1 MFGYIYFFITSKTGM
16 VVLIILP
23 CAAIYIFEVGKI
35 IYVVMDE
42 KKKEENINNS
52 ENDNSEN
59 DKEKQ
64 KIKKRIED
72 LKNNL
77 NKDY

>member
-1 MFGYIYFFITSKTGM
+1 M

-23 CAAIYIFEVGKI
+23 CTAICIFEVGKI
-35 IYVVMDE
+35 IYMVMD
-42 KKKEENINNS
+42 KKKKKENINNF

-72 LKNNL
+72 FKNNL

>member
-1 MFGYIYFFITSKTGM
+1 M
-16 VVLIILP
+16 VVSIILP
-23 CAAIYIFEVGKI
+23 CAAICIFEVGKI
-35 IYVVMDE
+35 IYMVMDE
-42 KKKEENINNS
+42 KKKKENINNF
-52 ENDNSEN
+52 EN
-59 DKEKQ
+59 DKEKK

>member
-23 CAAIYIFEVGKI
+23 CAAICIFEVGKI

-42 KKKEENINNS
+42 KKKKENIN
-52 ENDNSEN
+52 NSEN

>member
-1 MFGYIYFFITSKTGM
+1 
-16 VVLIILP
+16 
-23 CAAIYIFEVGKI
+23 
-35 IYVVMDE
+35 MDE
-42 KKKEENINNS
+42 KKKENINI
-52 ENDNSEN
+52 SEN
-59 DKEKQ
+59 DKEKK

>member
-1 MFGYIYFFITSKTGM
+1 M

-23 CAAIYIFEVGKI
+23 CAAICIFEVGKI
-35 IYVVMDE
+35 IYMVMDE
-42 KKKEENINNS
+42 KKKKKNINNS
-52 ENDNSEN
+52 ENDDK
-59 DKEKQ
+59 DKEIK
-64 KIKKRIED
+64 KLKKRIEE

>member
-1 MFGYIYFFITSKTGM
+1 M
-16 VVLIILP
+16 VILIILP
-23 CAAIYIFEVGKI
+23 CAAICIFEVGKI
-35 IYVVMDE
+35 IYMVMDE
-42 KKKEENINNS
+42 KKKENINNS
-52 ENDNSEN
+52 END
-59 DKEKQ
+59 KEKK

>member
-1 MFGYIYFFITSKTGM
+1 M
-16 VVLIILP
+16 
-23 CAAIYIFEVGKI
+23 
-35 IYVVMDE
+35 VMDE
-42 KKKEENINNS
+42 KKKENINNS
-52 ENDNSEN
+52 END
-59 DKEKQ
+59 KEKK

>member
-1 MFGYIYFFITSKTGM
+1 M

-23 CAAIYIFEVGKI
+23 CAVICIFEVGKI

-52 ENDNSEN
+52 END
-59 DKEKQ
+59 KEKQ

>member
-1 MFGYIYFFITSKTGM
+1 M

-23 CAAIYIFEVGKI
+23 CAVICIFEIGKI
-35 IYVVMDE
+35 IYMVMDE
-42 KKKEENINNS
+42 KKKKKENINNS